1 MHAFASLVLVVL
13 LGACTISRDTS
24 PPRAAT
30 EQLLI
35 SAAADRAADRLALQ
49 IPRDT
54 KVFVDTTNFEGYDGK
69 YAIGAVRDRLLKQGA
84 RLVPDRA
91 AADTVVEVRA
101 GALSIDEHKTLFG
114 IPSFDVPIPLAGPL
128 KFPEIALFKKQKWQ
142 GIAKIAATGY
152 DAKGGALVASSG
164 PEYGFSH
171 KTYWVVMLFISW
183 TTDDLGPDGTNPWE
197 IFDGGDGDPN

>member
-1 MHAFASLVLVVL
+1 MHAFVPFILVVM
-13 LGACTISRDTS
+13 LGACTISRDTT

-54 KVFVDTTNFEGYDGK
+54 KVFVDTTNFEGYDSK
-69 YAIGAVRDRLLKQGA
+69 YAIGAVRDRILRRGA
-84 RLVPDRA
+84 RLVADRA

-101 GALSIDEHKTLFG
+101 GGLSIDEHKTLFG

-152 DAKGGALVASSG
+152 DAKGGTLVASSG
-164 PEYGFSH
+164 SEYGYAH
-171 KTYWVVMLFISW
+171 KTYWVVMLFIAW
-183 TTDDLGPDGTNPWE
+183 TTDDLGPEKTKPWE
-197 IFDGGDGDPN
+197 IFDGSYGHLE

>member
-1 MHAFASLVLVVL
+1 MHAFALFILAVV
-13 LGACTISRDTS
+13 LGACTISRDTT

-54 KVFVDTTNFEGYDGK
+54 KVFVDATNFEGYDNK
-69 YAIGAVRDRLLKQGA
+69 YAIGTVRDRLLKQGA
-84 RLVPDRA
+84 RLVADRA
-91 AADTVVEVRA
+91 GANTVVEVRS
-101 GALSIDEHKTLFG
+101 GALSVDEHKTLFG
-114 IPSFDVPIPLAGPL
+114 IPSFDIPIPLAGAL
-128 KFPEIALFKKQKWQ
+128 KFPEIALFKKHKWE

-152 DAKGGALVASSG
+152 DAKGGTLVASSG

-183 TTDDLGPDGTNPWE
+183 TTDDLGPNVNRRWE
-197 IFDGGDGDPN
+197 IFDAGDSRRE